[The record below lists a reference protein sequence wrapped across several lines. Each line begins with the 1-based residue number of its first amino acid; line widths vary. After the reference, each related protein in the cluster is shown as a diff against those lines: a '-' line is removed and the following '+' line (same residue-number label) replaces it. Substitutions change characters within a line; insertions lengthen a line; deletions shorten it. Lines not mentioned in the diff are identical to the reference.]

1 MSEKAIKFK
10 KHEKMLLD
18 LLSNGLF
25 DLRRDV
31 DVNSPEM
38 KAVWFEAYFQ
48 TVTLV
53 AFSGTDKTKSS
64 GSINRALADNAR
76 IDYEHARIHEIMSA
90 EGIPYTII
98 KGYAS
103 ALYYRDPL
111 MRSMGDVDFLVE
123 PNYIEAAGN
132 ALEKY
137 GFEKTQKNREF
148 HDVYIGN
155 NCRYELHS
163 EPAGIPKG
171 KTGEKIRGYLADVI
185 ECSKTVETEVGTVR
199 VPSDFHH
206 GLIILL
212 HMCHHLTGDGLGMRH
227 LCDWAVFTASLGE
240 EKFLE
245 MFESALRDIGLW
257 ETAKIMTAIAC
268 NYLGAPMM
276 NWVRDAD
283 KILVRRILVDIFSGG
298 NFGQKSADRS
308 HESLLISN
316 KNEKDVPMIK
326 QLFRSANSIVCSN
339 WAAAKKYKIL
349 LPIGW
354 IFFGGR
360 YLIRSVFGKRP
371 AVRVKKIANE
381 AAQRKKLYAKL
392 RMFDTKGL

>member
-1 MSEKAIKFK
+1 MNEKALKLN
-10 KHEKMLLD
+10 KHEKILLD
-18 LLSNGLF
+18 LLANGLF
-25 DLRRDV
+25 DARRNV
-31 DVNSPEM
+31 DTDCPEM
-38 KAVWFEAYFQ
+38 RSVWLEAYFQ
-48 TVTLV
+48 TVTLI
-53 AFSGTDKTKSS
+53 AFSGTDKSK
-64 GSINRALADNAR
+64 GGKNINQALADNAK
-76 IDYEHARIHEIMSA
+76 IDYEHTRIHEIMTEA
-90 EGIPYTII
+90 GIPYMIL

-111 MRSMGDVDFLVE
+111 MRSMGDVDFLVDTR
-123 PNYIEAAGN
+123 YLEAASE
-132 ALEKY
+132 AMEKSGY
-137 GFEKTQKNREF
+137 EKTHKNREF

-155 NCRYELHS
+155 CRCELHS

-171 KTGEKIRGYLADVI
+171 VTGEKIRKYLADAI
-185 ECSKTVETEVGTVR
+185 ECSRELETEVGTVR

-245 MFESALRDIGLW
+245 MFEETLKDIGLW
-257 ETAKIMTAIAC
+257 EAAKVMTAIAC
-268 NYLGAPMM
+268 NYLGAPRMKWAE
-276 NWVRDAD
+276 NAD
-283 KILVRRILVDIFSGG
+283 KTVAFKILKDIFSGG
-298 NFGQKSADRS
+298 NFGQKSPDRS

-326 QLFRSANSIVCSN
+326 QLFRSANSIVYSN
-339 WAAAKKYKIL
+339 WHIARKIKIL

-360 YLIRSVFGKRP
+360 YLIRSLFGKRP
-371 AVRVKKIANE
+371 AVRVNKIAKE
-381 AAQRKKLYAKL
+381 AAERKELYSKLK
-392 RMFDTKGL
+392 MFETE